1 MEQELER
8 ELERELELVPPAP
21 AVALMA
27 AFAWVEKTEEWTVV
41 PGMMVG
47 FAAGALELHSLSVVF
62 LADQGQNLEQG
73 LSFSS
78 F

>member
-1 MEQELER
+1 MEQ

-27 AFAWVEKTEEWTVV
+27 AFAWVEKIEGWTVVSGV